1 MTQRYV
7 ALVPA
12 AGIGAR
18 MKSDRPK
25 QYLPLCGK
33 PLMWHTLT
41 ALSQLALIDQVALIL
56 SPDDGWFDDFQWAM
70 PKLSIYRVGG
80 ATRAESVYRGLL
92 SLALADTDWVMVHD
106 AARCCLSRPLLERF
120 IAQIACDPVGG
131 LLALPV
137 SDTVKRADTQ
147 DRVMATLPRTDLWLA
162 QTPQMFRAATLEQ
175 ALLNIPFDS
184 ATDEASAIESLGLAP
199 RLVEGE
205 ASNLKV
211 TWPHD
216 LALAQ
221 AILHAHSALTY
232 DSEREDTVPSL
243 G

>member
-1 MTQRYV
+1 
-7 ALVPA
+7 
-12 AGIGAR
+12 
-18 MKSDRPK
+18 
-25 QYLPLCGK
+25 
-33 PLMWHTLT
+33 
-41 ALSQLALIDQVALIL
+41 
-56 SPDDGWFDDFQWAM
+56 
-70 PKLSIYRVGG
+70 
-80 ATRAESVYRGLL
+80 
-92 SLALADTDWVMVHD
+92 
-106 AARCCLSRPLLERF
+106 
-120 IAQIACDPVGG
+120 
-131 LLALPV
+131 
-137 SDTVKRADTQ
+137 
-147 DRVMATLPRTDLWLA
+147 MATLPRTDLWLA